1 MSETDAL
8 RGFLGKWEAQWPEWK
23 VAEAFVPASQ
33 RERAQAW
40 FALREELAEAAW
52 GEGDARPGDAKLGWW
67 AEELDGWSRGIR
79 RHPLGLTLQKLP
91 APWANLAACLPAL
104 RASRERPQGLVP
116 AMFALE
122 PDDEALAGVAHH
134 LFESATP
141 APARN
146 VVLSLLAER
155 VLRHPD
161 AATPLGDLDVRGW
174 ARGLLAQ
181 WPTPAQGSR
190 PGRIH
195 AAIVRGRLQRFAGGK
210 PVPMSRPGVL
220 LTAWR
225 AARG

>member
-8 RGFLGKWEAQWPEWK
+8 RGFLGKWQAQWPEWR
-23 VAEAFVPASQ
+23 VAETFVPVPQ
-33 RERAQAW
+33 RERALAW

-52 GEGDARPGDAKLGWW
+52 GEGDPRPGDAKLGWW
-67 AEELDGWSRGIR
+67 AEELDGWSRGLR

-91 APWANLAACLPAL
+91 APWGNLAACLPSL
-104 RASRERPQGLVP
+104 RASRERPQGLAP

-122 PDDEALAGVAHH
+122 PYAEALAGVAQQ
-134 LFESATP
+134 LFDSATP

-146 VVLSLLAER
+146 VVVSLLAER

-174 ARGLLAQ
+174 ARGLLAH
-181 WPTPAQGSR
+181 WPAPAQGSR

-210 PVPMSRPGVL
+210 PVPMTRPAAL
-220 LTAWR
+220 FTAWH